1 MKSKLKRGKNVVPVL
16 VGKNRVNPKLER
28 ELLNKLDQ
36 LQQEYLW
43 ISANKEKLRRTHLNK
58 YIAVKDK
65 KVAFESSDF
74 EALLK
79 VMLSSKQEVDS
90 FAVKRV
96 TKDTA
101 CLLL

>member
-1 MKSKLKRGKNVVPVL
+1 VPL
-16 VGKNRVNPKLER
+16 LIENNRVNPKLEQKM
-28 ELLNKLDQ
+28 LNKLER
-36 LQQEYLW
+36 LQTEYLW
-43 ISANKEKLRRTHLNK
+43 ISANEKELKCTYLNK

-65 KVAFESSDF
+65 KIAFESYDF

-79 VMLSSKQEVDS
+79 VMIASKQDVDS